1 MILISELPS
10 WRFFL
15 SASICEQVVAC
26 GGMIDVSAIETLY
39 HELARETEVLTHSQR
54 LFVDIFS
61 TKVLCNAA
69 IVCVWELCRV
79 YLVIKKVIHVY
90 IVHVA
95 LYRLQI
101 DILTLLL
108 LICVIVT
115 PRLLM
120 HTTLPIRTS
129 SNRIIIGLRR
139 ILLFLFILLFRVI
152 FIGFFEPM
160 MSEYLRYC
168 KSLAGIQSYH
178 PLNYRLCVLRQLH
191 RKCELPFQY
200 QFM

>member
-1 MILISELPS
+1 
-10 WRFFL
+10 
-15 SASICEQVVAC
+15 
-26 GGMIDVSAIETLY
+26 MIDVSAIETLY

-54 LFVDIFS
+54 LLVNIFS
-61 TKVLCNAA
+61 TKVLCDAA
-69 IVCVWELCRV
+69 IVCVRELCRV
-79 YLVIKKVIHVY
+79 YLVIEKVIHVY

-101 DILTLLL
+101 DILALLL
-108 LICVIVT
+108 LVCVIIT

-120 HTTLPIRTS
+120 HSTLPIRTS
-129 SNRIIIGLRR
+129 SNRIIIRLS
-139 ILLFLFILLFRVI
+139 ILLFIFILLFRVI

-168 KSLAGIQSYH
+168 ESLAGIQSYH
-178 PLNYRLCVLRQLH
+178 PLNYGLCVLRQLH
-191 RKCELPFQY
+191 WKCELPFQY